1 MHEGVG
7 LTPTMEA
14 ELSNGRDFE
23 HDEEQLD
30 QHDVDKPEHERVE
43 GCAE

>member
-1 MHEGVG
+1 MNEGYG

-23 HDEEQLD
+23 HDEKQLD
-30 QHDVDKPEHERVE
+30 EHDMDQPEHERVE
-43 GCAE
+43 GRPE